1 MTHPTR
7 IALALSAA
15 ALVAAKPASAQTA
28 SPESGR
34 VWNSAEVT
42 RQPQLINE
50 RSVAR
55 ILSRGY
61 PKQLLDFGV
70 HGRALLQLTVGA
82 DGRVEEVAGVD
93 ATHAPFATVAGSWAR
108 ALRFAP
114 ATVGGTPVRCR
125 VLVPVDFAIA
135 DG

>member
-1 MTHPTR
+1 MTHLTR
-7 IALALSAA
+7 IALAFSAA
-15 ALVAAKPASAQTA
+15 ALAARPAHAQTA
-28 SPESGR
+28 PAAGSAR
-34 VWNSAEVT
+34 VWDAAEVT

-50 RSVAR
+50 RAVAR
-55 ILSRGY
+55 RVSHGY

-82 DGRVEEVAGVD
+82 DGRVEEVAGVG
-93 ATHAPFATVAGSWAR
+93 ATHAPFATVAQGWAR
-108 ALRFAP
+108 AMHFAP

-125 VLVPVDFAIA
+125 VLVPVDFAVA